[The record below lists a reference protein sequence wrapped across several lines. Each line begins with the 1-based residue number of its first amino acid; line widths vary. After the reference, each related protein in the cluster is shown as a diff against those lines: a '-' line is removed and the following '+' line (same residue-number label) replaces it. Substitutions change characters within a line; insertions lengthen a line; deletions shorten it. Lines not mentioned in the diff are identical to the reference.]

1 MSDEKPKTDPVD
13 DLKQGLGLLFRAAK
27 GAVEKLPT
35 DKVEDVAKDAAKE
48 VARAFET
55 IGQEVEKVISPA
67 ARDGKKG
74 SQPPPAE
81 AKTDAPST
89 PPAGDDAKPPAPE
102 APKYD
107 DAYAPEPPKR

>member
-1 MSDEKPKTDPVD
+1 MSDEKPKSDPVD

-55 IGQEVEKVISPA
+55 IGHEVEKVISPGA
-67 ARDGKKG
+67 KKG
-74 SQPPPAE
+74 SQPPPADAN
-81 AKTDAPST
+81 AKTDPKAPAT
-89 PPAGDDAKPPAPE
+89 GGDAKPSE
-102 APKYD
+102 GDAPKFD
-107 DAYAPEPPKR
+107 DAYAPEPPKRS

>member
-1 MSDEKPKTDPVD
+1 MSDEKPKSDPVD

-55 IGQEVEKVISPA
+55 IGHEVEKVISPN
-67 ARDGKKG
+67 KKS
-74 SQPPPAE
+74 SQPPPA
-81 AKTDAPST
+81 DANAN
-89 PPAGDDAKPPAPE
+89 PPATGEAKPPEGEKPRV
-102 APKYD
+102 D

>member
-1 MSDEKPKTDPVD
+1 MSDEKPKSDPVD

-55 IGQEVEKVISPA
+55 IGHEVERVISPN
-67 ARDGKKG
+67 KKS
-74 SQPPPAE
+74 SQPPPAD
-81 AKTDAPST
+81 AKTGST
-89 PPAGDDAKPPAPE
+89 PPAGEAAAKTPE
-102 APKYD
+102 GEGPKFD
-107 DAYAPEPPKR
+107 DAYAPEQPPKR